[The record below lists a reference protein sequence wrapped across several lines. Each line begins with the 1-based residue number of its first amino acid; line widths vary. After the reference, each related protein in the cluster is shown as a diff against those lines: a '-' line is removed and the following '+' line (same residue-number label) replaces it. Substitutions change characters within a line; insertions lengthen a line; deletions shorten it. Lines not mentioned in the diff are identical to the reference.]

1 MDSGNPFD
9 LTRKQRIIPVSLST
23 PRIYSAPLPSAS
35 VPKQA
40 VVENSILDGYVNINR
55 NSWTNIPIGTHI
67 RYKRKTGEIRR
78 GGFIK
83 SIKQSRDR
91 GFIYEL
97 ENDKINRNTPNY
109 KLFVVYLDDISN
121 VYVRS
126 SQSSQSSQ
134 SSLAPPAPQLRERKV
149 YDEDEMDAVHE
160 ANIANAI
167 NNENNVSA
175 HVVRDMLYLHIEKLN
190 KKIARQDELI
200 SELSQK
206 IDNIIDLIKLRIN
219 GKRTPSSKQKH

>member
-23 PRIYSAPLPSAS
+23 PRIYSAPLPLQPSS
-35 VPKQA
+35 VPKQT
-40 VVENSILDGYVNINR
+40 VTENSMLDGYVNMNR

-126 SQSSQSSQ
+126 PQP
-134 SSLAPPAPQLRERKV
+134 LPAPPAPQLRERKV
-149 YDEDEMDAVHE
+149 YNEDMTDMPGDED
-160 ANIANAI
+160 
-167 NNENNVSA
+167 NVSSYA
-175 HVVRDMLYLHIEKLN
+175 VRDMLYLHIEKLN

-219 GKRTPSSKQKH
+219 GKRTPSSRQKH